1 MVPPGVNPKD
11 RGDHS
16 KGVRGPQ
23 MSLIFR
29 AQPKKDDAGERP
41 DI

>member
-1 MVPPGVNPKD
+1 VNPKD

-16 KGVRGPQ
+16 KGSRGPQ

-29 AQPKKDDAGERP
+29 APPKKDADGDRP